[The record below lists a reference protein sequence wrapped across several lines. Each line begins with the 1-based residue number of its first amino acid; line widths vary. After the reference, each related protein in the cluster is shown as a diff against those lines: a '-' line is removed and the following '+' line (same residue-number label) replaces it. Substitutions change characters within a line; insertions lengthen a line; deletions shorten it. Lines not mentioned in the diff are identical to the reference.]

1 MSSDAELAVSLSIEA
16 QFPQHFFLENIA
28 VRQDNSKL
36 VTVVKPYALYYLPA
50 RDADGP
56 AEPVLLHTFGELAG
70 GIAELKPDVFVVIS
84 ANAYTTHENYLH
96 RLDLRDWTPGTP
108 VMLEPIFMFPREVLA
123 LNGCCAL
130 SQTTVLAADTF
141 GGAIWRVDFDGEG
154 RAPQAKPWLKHES
167 MAHVKDTLPPPPQ
180 PGINGLRYSPRTG
193 FAYYTTTGQKL
204 FMRVRVDTVTFD
216 PIGGPERVAGGGM
229 YDDFCI
235 DDRRDLAYLTVHRE
249 NRIDSVPLRPGGVV
263 RPLAGA
269 PLNEMM
275 LGPSSAA
282 WSRAPGEAGQVV
294 YVTTDGGPDRAAAGR
309 GRPER
314 QGAAHGTPARLAFS
328 PVSSVAARKTPA
340 KLET

>member
-1 MSSDAELAVSLSIEA
+1 MSSDAELEVSLSIEA

-28 VRQDNSKL
+28 IRQDNSKL

-50 RDADGP
+50 RNAGGP
-56 AEPVLLHTFGELAG
+56 VEPVLLHTFGELAG

-96 RLDLRDWTPGTP
+96 RLDMRGWTPGTS

-141 GGAIWRVDFDGEG
+141 AGAIWRIDFDDEG
-154 RAPQAKPWLKHES
+154 RAPRAKPWLKHES
-167 MAHVKDTLPPPPQ
+167 MAHVKNTLPPPPQ
-180 PGINGLRYSPRTG
+180 PGINGLRYSQRTG

-204 FMRVRVDTVTFD
+204 FMRVRVDPATLEPV
-216 PIGGPERVAGGGM
+216 GGPERVAGGGM

-235 DDRRDLAYLTVHRE
+235 DDGRDRAYLTVHRE
-249 NRIDSVPLRPGGVV
+249 NRIDSVPLRPGGIV

-269 PLNEMM
+269 VLNEMM

-294 YVTTDGGPDRAAAGR
+294 YVTTDGGQTAPPPDGVVRTAKVLRMELRQASATAGT
-309 GRPER
+309 
-314 QGAAHGTPARLAFS
+314 A
-328 PVSSVAARKTPA
+328 
-340 KLET
+340 